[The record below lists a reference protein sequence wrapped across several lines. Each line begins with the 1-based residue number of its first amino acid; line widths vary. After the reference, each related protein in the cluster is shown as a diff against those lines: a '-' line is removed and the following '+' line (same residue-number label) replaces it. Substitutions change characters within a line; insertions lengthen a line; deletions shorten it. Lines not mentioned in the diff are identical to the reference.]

1 MSACTRCG
9 YQSRPGA
16 AFCGECGAALAADGT
31 AKPRADNPPGY
42 ITLPPGVTPVA
53 ATNTGPA
60 PSPSARAAAQPP
72 PAPPIAPYASPAPP
86 AAPPAPPAA
95 PPAPPAEA
103 LDVDATRAAAPRRTP
118 QWSLVLPDGSSQ
130 PIHTSAVIGRAPDAT
145 AHGVDQTVSVGPDQK
160 SVSKSH
166 ALVEVTPTGLRVR
179 DLGSVNGVAVVHADG
194 RESEATESTFVDLVA
209 GDELELGEFVLVV
222 SAG

>member
-1 MSACTRCG
+1 MT
-9 YQSRPGA
+9 
-16 AFCGECGAALAADGT
+16 
-31 AKPRADNPPGY
+31 
-42 ITLPPGVTPVA
+42 
-53 ATNTGPA
+53 
-60 PSPSARAAAQPP
+60 
-72 PAPPIAPYASPAPP
+72 
-86 AAPPAPPAA
+86 
-95 PPAPPAEA
+95 
-103 LDVDATRAAAPRRTP
+103 PRRTP

-179 DLGSVNGVAVVHADG
+179 DLGSVNGVAVVHVDG
-194 RESEATESTFVDLVA
+194 RESEATESTFVELAA
-209 GDELELGEFVLVV
+209 GDELELGEVVLVV